1 MAEANISV
9 DQDQF
14 CCSVCLDLLN
24 DPVTIPCG
32 HSYCMSCIS
41 DYWDQERIC
50 KCPLCNQTFTPRPV
64 LGKNV
69 VFAEMVEKLKTRLQ
83 SAALATPAVPH
94 TGSGDV
100 QCDSCTGNKQKA
112 VKSCLECR
120 SSYCQIHLEQHESL
134 FRGKGHNLMDATGRL
149 QEMICPQHG
158 KMLEIY
164 CRTDQRCI
172 CMLCLVDEHKNH
184 DTVSTAAV
192 RTEEQS
198 NFEETQR
205 NIQTRI
211 QQREKDLQAL
221 REAVA
226 SHKRSAQTAVED
238 SERIFTELIRSIEI
252 RRSEVTQLIRDQER
266 SAVSRAE
273 ERLERLKQEID
284 DLRRRDAELKKLS
297 LTQDHVHFLQ
307 SLPSLVY
314 LSGSTDGY
322 SISSHLSFDNIVKS
336 VSQLRDKLL
345 QFGRETIDKSYKI
358 VKSLQDFGAPE
369 YQTREEF
376 LQYFRLL
383 TLDPN
388 SVNNWLRLSEGN
400 TEITYSDTIQP
411 YPDHPDRF
419 DYWAEA
425 LCAESVTGR
434 CYWEVEWSGDGRL
447 GVVIGVTCKS
457 ISRKGNGPESI
468 VGFNDQ
474 SCSLYCTPTFCSFCH
489 NNIETVLP
497 VVSSCRIGVYV
508 DHGAGILSFYSVSD
522 TMSLIHRVQA
532 TFNQPLYAA
541 FGLDRHSRVKLCR
554 LTN

>member
-9 DQDQF
+9 DQDHF
-14 CCSVCLDLLN
+14 SCSVCLDLLN

-32 HSYCMSCIS
+32 HSYCKSCIS
-41 DYWDQERIC
+41 DYWNQDRIC

-69 VFAEMVEKLKTRLQ
+69 VIAEMVEKLKATRHQ
-83 SAALATPAVPH
+83 AAAPAVPH

-100 QCDSCTGNKQKA
+100 QCDSCSGNKQKA

-158 KMLEIY
+158 KMMDIY

-172 CMLCLVDEHKNH
+172 CMLCLVDEHRNH

-192 RTEEQS
+192 RAEEQTH
-198 NFEETQR
+198 FEETQR

-221 REAVA
+221 IEAVA

-238 SERIFTELIRSIEI
+238 SERIFTELIHSFEI

-284 DLRRRDAELKKLS
+284 DLRKRDAELKQLS
-297 LTQDHVHFLQ
+297 HTHDHVHFLQ
-307 SLPSLVY
+307 SLPSLY
-314 LSGSTDGY
+314 HSGSTDGF

-345 QFGRETIDKSYKI
+345 QFCRETIEKSYRI
-358 VKSLQDFGAPE
+358 AKSIQDFGAPE

-376 LQYFRLL
+376 LQFSCLF
-383 TLDPN
+383 TLDLN
-388 SVNNWLRLSEGN
+388 SVNNWLHLSEGN
-400 TEITYSDTIQP
+400 TVITFADTIQP

-447 GVVIGVTCKS
+447 GVVIGVTNKS

-468 VGFNDQ
+468 AGFNDQ

-489 NNIETVLP
+489 NNIEIILP
-497 VVSSCRIGVYV
+497 VVTSSRVGVYV
-508 DHGAGILSFYSVSD
+508 DQSAGILSFYSVSD
-522 TMSLIHRVQA
+522 KMSLIHRVQA
-532 TFNQPLYAA
+532 TFTQPLYAA
-541 FGLDRHSRVKLCR
+541 FGLDRLSRVKLCR